1 MRFLLLCL
9 LACLPVTGYSLTLK
23 GVELEDS
30 LQVKDQTLVLNGAGV
45 RSKYFM
51 NVYVAGLYLPEKTHD
66 ADAIMTAKEP
76 QSIHLHIISSHITR
90 SRLIETIEEG
100 IELSAG
106 EDFPRYKPMLK
117 ELWDALT
124 FEVEVGDTFVFTY
137 LPGEGTHFYRNGE
150 VLRVQKDFNFKQV
163 LFGIWLG
170 PEPVQE
176 SVKEDLLGKK

>member
-1 MRFLLLCL
+1 MRFLLFCVF
-9 LACLPVTGYSLTLK
+9 ACLPVAGYSLSLE
-23 GVELEDS
+23 GVELKDS
-30 LQVKDQTLVLNGAGV
+30 LQVQEQSLVLNGAGV

-51 NVYVAGLYLPEKTHD
+51 DVYVAGLYLPERSSD
-66 ADAIMTAKEP
+66 ADAIVSAREP

-90 SRLIETIEEG
+90 SRLIDTIEEG

-106 EDFPRYKPMLK
+106 DDFPRYKPMLK

-150 VLRVQKDFNFKQV
+150 VLQVQKDFDFKQV

-170 PEPVQE
+170 PDPVQK
-176 SVKEDLLGKK
+176 SVKKALLGKQ